1 MDVHVDLKL
10 ALIISVLCILVV
22 FIVLIFISFGVNLI
36 SIIIYK
42 RKLYQDSKNSI
53 KVKKY
58 MEENTNI
65 KFDDIKDEDMLIAA
79 FVASIDAVEG
89 KDNKI
94 VKIKSIKRLQ
104 EERS

>member
-1 MDVHVDLKL
+1 MNVQVDLKF

-22 FIVLIFISFGVNLI
+22 FIVLIVISFGVNLI
-36 SIIIYK
+36 SIILYK
-42 RKLYQDSKNSI
+42 INLNKNTKDSI
-53 KVKKY
+53 EVKKY
-58 MEENTNI
+58 VEESTNI

-89 KDNKI
+89 KDNRT

>member
-1 MDVHVDLKL
+1 MNVQIDLKF

-22 FIVLIFISFGVNLI
+22 FIVLIVISFGVNLI
-36 SIIIYK
+36 SIILYK
-42 RKLYQDSKNSI
+42 INLNKNTKDSI
-53 KVKKY
+53 EVKKY
-58 MEENTNI
+58 VEESTNI

-89 KDNKI
+89 KDNRT

>member
-1 MDVHVDLKL
+1 MNVQIDLKF

-36 SIIIYK
+36 SIILYK
-42 RKLYQDSKNSI
+42 INLNKNTKDSI
-53 KVKKY
+53 EVKKY
-58 MEENTNI
+58 VEESTNI

-89 KDNKI
+89 KDNRT